1 MPMPLEL
8 QIANSSPDVDVLL
21 VDRSWDKFDDYEN
34 ELADGVPM
42 EQSRDKF
49 MSFIC
54 AINAN
59 LKLDYH
65 EVWDVSTL
73 QPLFKQGI
81 YWVSV
86 NLQILLLPSLKSLH
100 AGFKLDA
107 VSTSDVKPLNFRT

>member
-1 MPMPLEL
+1 
-8 QIANSSPDVDVLL
+8 
-21 VDRSWDKFDDYEN
+21 
-34 ELADGVPM
+34 M

-49 MSFIC
+49 FC

-65 EVWDVSTL
+65 AVWDFSSL

-100 AGFKLDA
+100 AGYKLTGC
-107 VSTSDVKPLNFRT
+107 SIY